1 MSLAVNGWDLTGARS
16 RAHNASSSDMRKKTS
31 SSDKSSSGK
40 RQHQIRMDDG
50 LKDRIRKYQ
59 QRVERDT
66 GLEVSFSSAVR
77 SLIEKGLEAAQ

>member
-1 MSLAVNGWDLTGARS
+1 MTSTHERG
-16 RAHNASSSDMRKKTS
+16 HNAANGMKTN
-31 SSDKSSSGK
+31 GK
-40 RQHQIRMDDG
+40 RQSNKANGKRQQQIRMDDA

-59 QRVERDT
+59 QKVERDT

>member
-16 RAHNASSSDMRKKTS
+16 RAHNALSSDMKKKP
-31 SSDKSSSGK
+31 SDDRPNGK

-50 LKDRIRKYQ
+50 LKVRIRKYQ
-59 QRVERDT
+59 QRVECVT